1 MTKAQYLVAA
11 ASAMTI
17 MAAAMPVMAKEAG
30 DWIVRARA
38 ILVQPDESANISVIG
53 GGVNIDTAVM
63 PELDFTYFFTDNIA
77 AELIL
82 AVSPH
87 DITAVN
93 TALGDV
99 PVGNTTLL
107 PPTLTLQ
114 YHFLPR
120 EQMSP
125 YVGVGVNY
133 THFFDVDAAGP
144 TVTDLK
150 LDDSF
155 GLALQAGI
163 DFAISDRWLLNADV
177 KKIWINTDASLN
189 GGAITADVDIDPWVF
204 GLGVGYRF

>member
-1 MTKAQYLVAA
+1 MKKTQYLLTA
-11 ASAMTI
+11 ASAL
-17 MAAAMPVMAKEAG
+17 AMVASTMPAMAKEAG
-30 DWIVRARA
+30 DWIIRARA
-38 ILVQPDESANISVIG
+38 IVVEPDESADITAIG
-53 GGVNIDTAVM
+53 GSVNIDTAVM

-114 YHFLPR
+114 YHFFPR

-133 THFFDVDAAGP
+133 THFFDVDATGP
-144 TVTDLK
+144 TVTDVK

-155 GLALQAGI
+155 GVALQAGI
-163 DFAISDRWLLNADV
+163 DFAINDRWLVNADV
-177 KKIWINTDASLN
+177 KKIWINTDATLN
-189 GGAITADVDIDPWVF
+189 GGAIEADVDINPWVF

>member
-1 MTKAQYLVAA
+1 MKKTQYLLAA
-11 ASAMTI
+11 ASALAIVASTT
-17 MAAAMPVMAKEAG
+17 PVMAKEAG
-30 DWIVRARA
+30 DWIIRARA
-38 ILVQPDESANISVIG
+38 IVVEPDESADITAIG
-53 GGVNIDTAVM
+53 GSVNIDTAVM

-114 YHFLPR
+114 YHFFPR

-144 TVTDLK
+144 TVTDVK

-155 GLALQAGI
+155 GVALQAGI
-163 DFAISDRWLLNADV
+163 DFAISDRWLVNADV
-177 KKIWINTDASLN
+177 KKIWINTDATLN
-189 GGAITADVDIDPWVF
+189 GGAIEADVDINPWVF